1 MKILKSILNYIPLA
15 TFIIFVVT
23 DGIISL
29 TSALIFVI
37 CTIGLL
43 INWKRKKTE
52 MKNWENSSLKG
63 VLNMK
68 FPFYDAPNTAT
79 ITCCHILENG
89 EPILYVSHDEDDGMW
104 QFLCGKAHETDEAK
118 LVSLKS
124 VFDLDNSVGILKDMP
139 CGYYAERKAQDD
151 EWSVRKR

>member
-23 DGIISL
+23 DGIFSL

-37 CTIGLL
+37 STIGLL

>member
-1 MKILKSILNYIPLA
+1 
-15 TFIIFVVT
+15 
-23 DGIISL
+23 
-29 TSALIFVI
+29 
-37 CTIGLL
+37 
-43 INWKRKKTE
+43 
-52 MKNWENSSLKG
+52 
-63 VLNMK
+63 MK

-124 VFDLDNSVGILKDMP
+124 VFDLDNSVGILKDMSNSLERANN
-139 CGYYAERKAQDD
+139 GNKAENIILKENIRGTNGRGTSAFDD
-151 EWSVRKR
+151 AANQYIE

>member
-1 MKILKSILNYIPLA
+1 MGILEIVFNSRKFDLNDDVLMGFDNYFDKKS
-15 TFIIFVVT
+15 
-23 DGIISL
+23 
-29 TSALIFVI
+29 
-37 CTIGLL
+37 
-43 INWKRKKTE
+43 
-52 MKNWENSSLKG
+52 
-63 VLNMK
+63 
-68 FPFYDAPNTAT
+68 T